1 MTTQRP
7 RQVLVPK
14 DRARDEAESPTSPID
29 DGRAGHFQ
37 LRNAAELAV
46 VADQA
51 AGNFDRLPR
60 GDCAQLHRE
69 LKGIRRLEG
78 V

>member
-1 MTTQRP
+1 MQRP

-14 DRARDEAESPTSPID
+14 DGARDEAESPTPV
-29 DGRAGHFQ
+29 Q
-37 LRNAAELAV
+37 LTTAEPATLSYETPLCWRWSRTRLRV
-46 VADQA
+46 I
-51 AGNFDRLPR
+51 FDRLPR

-69 LKGIRRLEG
+69 LKGIRRREG